1 MTFCSHIR
9 TCSQNIANIL
19 QIFVLALLYLSSPNN
34 TKYIT
39 EMVKLLC
46 NRPGTVYMRHQI
58 MAVSCVFQWNLFVD
72 VCFSQHRCSS
82 DRQPP
87 SAHALLLFLLGQWCL
102 IHVHWAHWPEQWP
115 HHDVWN
121 RQQLGQPHLSGCS
134 GLLQITH
141 TYTIHIHTSTHT
153 KTNLSSSVGVWWE
166 RVSPLELLM
175 LVCRA
180 ALLMYSLFLFPLPY
194 TAVNDCGLKLYHYYC
209 IFAAKNQSMFWCE
222 SVMYVTKERDS
233 SVLYILPFFS
243 CGLTVE
249 YHTVSI
255 AILCWVYFWI
265 VHLEFCII
273 FWDIWMNLHQLSL

>member
-1 MTFCSHIR
+1 M
-9 TCSQNIANIL
+9 
-19 QIFVLALLYLSSPNN
+19 
-34 TKYIT
+34 
-39 EMVKLLC
+39 
-46 NRPGTVYMRHQI
+46 
-58 MAVSCVFQWNLFVD
+58 
-72 VCFSQHRCSS
+72 CFSQHRCSS

-87 SAHALLLFLLGQWCL
+87 SAHVLLLFLLGQWCL
-102 IHVHWAHWPEQWP
+102 VHVHRAHWPEQWP
-115 HHDVWN
+115 HHGIWN

-141 TYTIHIHTSTHT
+141 TYTIHIHTPTHK
-153 KTNLSSSVGVWWE
+153 KTNLSSTVGVRWE

-233 SVLYILPFFS
+233 SVLYTLLFFS

-255 AILCWVYFWI
+255 AILCWVYFLNCSFGI
-265 VHLEFCII
+265 LYNFLGHLNESTPII
-273 FWDIWMNLHQLSL
+273 SLTVDYGTFHLGSNCKWMILFWYCSSSFL